1 MYQMVHDDWFQRTIA
16 AGPDH
21 EDTRK
26 DVVTGTWYCRAA
38 KGRRAMEDRRAGET
52 VSVEEH
58 DRLRRDFAALQE
70 QFEAADGVLS
80 AMGRSAG
87 DPEAVLTTIV
97 ESARRL
103 CRSQA
108 AYLCLLEDGFYRLIT
123 STGLSEES
131 IRFIAEHPMP
141 LERDTLMGR
150 VGLDRRTQQIPDVLA
165 DPDYGA
171 HDLQRISGYRTTMGA
186 PMLLDEEVVGTLV
199 VWRSEVS
206 PFHDREMAIVTA
218 FAGQAAMAVNS
229 VKLVQQLES
238 RGAEL
243 AKKVEELEALSNV
256 GEAVSSSLDVDHV
269 LATIAMHAVE
279 LSGTDG
285 GSIMEYSERER
296 CFRVRSVYRTDPGV
310 VERLR
315 AIRIDLDE
323 TLVGRAARERRP
335 IAVRDL
341 SAVDLDPHLKILHDA
356 GWRSLVAV
364 PMLREDQIVGSL
376 IVRRKRTGDFTEETV
391 DLLET
396 FASQSALALLNAQLF
411 RELKEQSVELEL
423 ASRHK
428 SEFLASMSHELR
440 TPLNAVLGFSEVLL
454 EGMFG
459 EINERQEE
467 YLRDIHGSG
476 KHLLELLNE
485 VLDLSK
491 VEAGRMEL
499 EYASF
504 DLRALLE
511 GAASMLRERAAL
523 HGIEVGIEVGD
534 GVGEVYADELRLKQV
549 LLNLLTNAVKFTGDG
564 GTVVV
569 RAVRDGAEIRITVT
583 DTGIGVPEADRERI
597 FESFQQGGRGSSREE
612 GTGLGLTLSRRIV
625 ELLGGRMWLE
635 TEVGVGSTFGFSIP
649 ARERE
654 LAATSHDGESPPAGG
669 EVVVIEDDRPSLD
682 LFSAYLS
689 GAALTVTTARD
700 GQSGLA
706 AVRRTRPD
714 AVLLDIRLPGIDGW
728 SVLKALKAEPE
739 TRDIPVIVV
748 SIVDERARGVALGAA
763 AYLVK
768 PVRREELLT
777 ALATVGAPVRMHAP
791 GQEAG

>member
-1 MYQMVHDDWFQRTIA
+1 
-16 AGPDH
+16 
-21 EDTRK
+21 
-26 DVVTGTWYCRAA
+26 
-38 KGRRAMEDRRAGET
+38 
-52 VSVEEH
+52 
-58 DRLRRDFAALQE
+58 
-70 QFEAADGVLS
+70 
-80 AMGRSAG
+80 
-87 DPEAVLTTIV
+87 
-97 ESARRL
+97 
-103 CRSQA
+103 
-108 AYLCLLEDGFYRLIT
+108 
-123 STGLSEES
+123 
-131 IRFIAEHPMP
+131 
-141 LERDTLMGR
+141 
-150 VGLDRRTQQIPDVLA
+150 
-165 DPDYGA
+165 
-171 HDLQRISGYRTTMGA
+171 MGA
-186 PMLLDEEVVGTLV
+186 PMLLDEEVVGALV
-199 VWRSEVS
+199 LWRSEVS
-206 PFHDREMAIVTA
+206 PFDDREMSIVTA
-218 FAGQAAMAVNS
+218 FAGQAAMAVNG

-243 AKKVEELEALSNV
+243 AKRVGELEALRDV
-256 GEAVSSSLDVDHV
+256 GEAVSSSLDVDRV
-269 LATIAMHAVE
+269 LSTIAMHAVK

-285 GSIMEYSERER
+285 GSIMEYSERDR
-296 CFRVRSVYRTDPGV
+296 CFMVRSVYRTDSTV
-310 VERLR
+310 VDRLR
-315 AIRIDLDE
+315 SIRIDLDE

-335 IAVRDL
+335 IAVPDL
-341 SAVDLDPHLKILHDA
+341 DTVHLDPHLKILHDD

-364 PMLREDQIVGSL
+364 PMLREDQIVGCL
-376 IVRRKRTGDFTEETV
+376 VVRRKRTGDFTEETL

-411 RELKEQSVELEL
+411 RELKEQSAELEL

-499 EYASF
+499 EYTSF
-504 DLRALLE
+504 DLGALLG
-511 GAASMLRERAAL
+511 GAVSMLRERAVL
-523 HGIEVGIEVGD
+523 HGIELGVEVGD
-534 GVGEVYADELRLKQV
+534 GVDQVYADELRLKQV
-549 LLNLLTNAVKFTGDG
+549 LLNLITNAVKFTGDG
-564 GTVVV
+564 GSVVV
-569 RAVRDGAEIRITVT
+569 RAVRDGADINITVT

-625 ELLGGRMWLE
+625 ELLGGHMWLE
-635 TEVGVGSTFGFSIP
+635 TEVGRGSTFGFSIP
-649 ARERE
+649 ARERQP
-654 LAATSHDGESPPAGG
+654 AASQDGEPLPAGG
-669 EVVVIEDDRPSLD
+669 KVVVIEDDRPSLD
-682 LFSAYLS
+682 LFRAYLS
-689 GAALTVTTARD
+689 RAALQVTTARD

-728 SVLKALKAEPE
+728 AVLKALKEEEE

-748 SIVDERARGVALGAA
+748 SIVDERTRGVAMGAA

-768 PVRREELLT
+768 PVGRDDLMT
-777 ALATVGAPVRMHAP
+777 ALASVGVPVRAHSGP
-791 GQEAG
+791 RTEAR